1 MALLKIGEK
10 APQFSGSDQ
19 NGNTIS
25 LKDFKGSKLVVYF
38 YPKDNTPG
46 CTIEACQLRDHFD
59 ELREKMEVIGVSHDK
74 IESHARFVSKYK
86 LPYTLLSDPDKEII
100 KAYGAKGFLFTKR
113 ISYLINPEGKIA
125 KIYLNVSPKKHA
137 KEILEDFEKLTA
149 R

>member
-1 MALLKIGEK
+1 MELIENSK
-10 APQFSGSDQ
+10 APDFKAYDQ
-19 NGNTIS
+19 NNKIHH
-25 LKDFKGSKLVVYF
+25 LKDYLGKWILLYF

-46 CTIEACQLRDHFD
+46 CTMEACQLRDHFD

-74 IESHARFVSKYK
+74 VESHARFASKYK

-100 KAYGAKGFLFTKR
+100 KVYGAKGFLFTKR

-137 KEILEDFEKLTA
+137 KEILKDFENLT